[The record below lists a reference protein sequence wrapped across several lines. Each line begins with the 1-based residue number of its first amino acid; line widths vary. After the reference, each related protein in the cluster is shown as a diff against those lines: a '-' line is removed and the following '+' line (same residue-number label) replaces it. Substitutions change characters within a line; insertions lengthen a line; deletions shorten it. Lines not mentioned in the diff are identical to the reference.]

1 MTDQMTARV
10 GESQVAPTEVLR
22 LDDLQVHF
30 TSTRLFGKSTTIY
43 AVNGVSFS
51 VHENETLG
59 IIGESGCG
67 KSTTGR
73 AIVQLNPPTGG
84 SVHFR
89 GEDITRPSRSRRHDL
104 RKEMQF
110 VFQDPHSSL
119 NPRMTVKEII
129 AEPLRAFGRWEG
141 KKSAEAVAD
150 LLDNVGLPSQALQRY
165 PHEFS
170 GGQRQRIGIARALAL
185 DPELLILDEPVSAL
199 DVSVQAQVLNL
210 LAELKEASSRALVMI
225 SHDLEVVRHVADNI
239 AVMYL
244 GRVVEYGPADQVLD
258 RPAHPYTA
266 ALASATP
273 TTTPGETR
281 ERIVLKGDLPSASNP
296 PTGCSFRTRC
306 WLATERCATEEPPLT
321 PIGSE
326 GRTVAC
332 HYPLD
337 IVEGPKK
344 AETHD

>member
-10 GESQVAPTEVLR
+10 DESRVAPSEVLR

-30 TSTRLFGKSTTIY
+30 TSARLFGKNTTIY

-73 AIVQLNPPTGG
+73 AIVQLNEPTRG
-84 SVHFR
+84 SIHFR
-89 GEDITRPSRSRRHDL
+89 GEDVTNPSRARRHGL
-104 RKEMQF
+104 RKEIQF
-110 VFQDPHSSL
+110 VFQDPQSSL

-141 KKSAEAVAD
+141 KDSAGTVAA
-150 LLDNVGLPSQALQRY
+150 LLDSVGLPSQALQRY

-210 LAELKEASSRALVMI
+210 LAEIKATSSRALVMI
-225 SHDLEVVRHVADNI
+225 SHDLEVVRHVADNV

-244 GRVVEYGPADQVLD
+244 GRVVEYGPADRVLD

-273 TTTPGETR
+273 TTTPGEKR
-281 ERIVLKGDLPSASNP
+281 ERIILTGDLPSASNP

-306 WLATERCATEEPPLT
+306 WLATERCAMEEPPLT
-321 PIGSE
+321 PIGTG

-337 IVEGPKK
+337 IEEGLKEVE
-344 AETHD
+344 TND